1 MVELRATKRRK
12 LSSYHQNGKMTS
24 GGDKATRGIEH
35 NVHALSS
42 SPSPDVTIKKDDASS
57 PNGVTNDIPT
67 WQVRRKI
74 PTQRYSSRQ
83 KRTETVGDD
92 GGSGDKDITA
102 FSQNNTRTSERQ
114 RRAPRRFGN
123 IEIEKSRASELHTTS
138 SVTKN
143 HTSKN
148 TRKSRGGPKTDVIVG
163 ENLTVPKNTP
173 GRRSKKG
180 TARTAVVEDQASRGS
195 SEENKTVDEDSDGL
209 ETAEDPDIDYDDS
222 VQLQHDLSLRDTDK
236 STEQITTPVVLP
248 EYADEFQKLCG
259 SSYRGKVRTLSKIV
273 LEKLAGK
280 RLVPVKELQSEYQK
294 IYQLVEHTIVSG
306 EGNSML
312 VLGSRGSGK
321 TTMVESALSSLSRQ
335 HKDDFHTV
343 RLSGF
348 LHTDDRLALREIW
361 RQLGRET
368 NTEDEAMKINSYADT
383 MATLLALLSHPEDIF
398 GPSEDCDTIATAR
411 AVVIVLDEFELF
423 ASHSRQ
429 TLLYNLFD
437 IAQARKAPLAVIG
450 LTTKVDVTELLE
462 KRVKSRFSHRY
473 VFLPLPR
480 TFELQ
485 SLQDLLGLSVEDVV
499 SNELDFSRDEESS
512 LLQSEEGRM
521 LIEGWNAY
529 VKVPLSHPSL
539 SYGRLLTA
547 DIRAYSST
555 SNSNPI
561 YSLSTI
567 RRSLLRISS
576 LVHYIHFPLYTTVP
590 TKD

>member
-12 LSSYHQNGKMTS
+12 LSSYHQNGMTS
-24 GGDKATRGIEH
+24 DGVKLARGNEH
-35 NVHALSS
+35 HVHASLLS
-42 SPSPDVTIKKDDASS
+42 SPSPDFAIKKDDGSS
-57 PNGVTNDIPT
+57 PNGVTKDIPT
-67 WQVRRKI
+67 WQVRRKH
-74 PTQRYSSRQ
+74 PQRYSSQQ
-83 KRTETVGDD
+83 KRTETVGDER
-92 GGSGDKDITA
+92 GNGDKDITA
-102 FSQNNTRTSERQ
+102 SSQNNTRTSERQ
-114 RRAPRRFGN
+114 SRTSRRLGNN
-123 IEIEKSRASELHTTS
+123 IEIETSRASKLHTTS
-138 SVTKN
+138 SVTKS
-143 HTSKN
+143 HVSKS
-148 TRKSRGGPKTDVIVG
+148 TRKSRGDPKTGVIIG
-163 ENLTVPKNTP
+163 EILTVPKNVP
-173 GRRSKKG
+173 ERSSKKG
-180 TARTAVVEDQASRGS
+180 TARTAVVEDQASRGP
-195 SEENKTVDEDSDGL
+195 SEENKTLNEDSDGS

-222 VQLQHDLSLRDTDK
+222 VQLQQGPSLRDTDK
-236 STEQITTPVVLP
+236 PTEQITTPVVLP
-248 EYADEFQKLCG
+248 DYANKFQKLCG

-280 RLVPVKELQSEYQK
+280 RLVPVKALQSEYQK

-306 EGNSML
+306 EGNSIL
-312 VLGSRGSGK
+312 ILGSRGSGK

-368 NTEDEAMKINSYADT
+368 DTEDEAMKINGHADT
-383 MATLLALLSHPEDIF
+383 MAALLALLSHPEDIF
-398 GPSEDCDTIATAR
+398 GPSENCDTIATAK

-480 TFELQ
+480 TFESFSEICLT
-485 SLQDLLGLSVEDVV
+485 GLSVEDGV
-499 SNELDFSRDEESS
+499 SKELDFSRDEESS

-529 VKVPLSHPSL
+529 VKVPLSH
-539 SYGRLLTA
+539 
-547 DIRAYSST
+547 
-555 SNSNPI
+555 
-561 YSLSTI
+561 
-567 RRSLLRISS
+567 
-576 LVHYIHFPLYTTVP
+576 H
-590 TKD
+590 

>member
-24 GGDKATRGIEH
+24 GGDKLARGND
-35 NVHALSS
+35 NVHASLPSS
-42 SPSPDVTIKKDDASS
+42 SSLDFAIKKDDGSG

-67 WQVRRKI
+67 WQVRRKN
-74 PTQRYSSRQ
+74 PQRYSSRQ
-83 KRTETVGDD
+83 KRTETVGDER
-92 GGSGDKDITA
+92 GNGDKDITA
-102 FSQNNTRTSERQ
+102 SSQNNTRTSERQ
-114 RRAPRRFGN
+114 RRTPRRFGAN
-123 IEIEKSRASELHTTS
+123 IEIEKSRASKLHTTS
-138 SVTKN
+138 VTKS
-143 HTSKN
+143 HMSKS
-148 TRKSRGGPKTDVIVG
+148 TRKSRGDPKTGVIVG
-163 ENLTVPKNTP
+163 ENLTVPKNIP
-173 GRRSKKG
+173 EQRSKKD
-180 TARTAVVEDQASRGS
+180 TARTAVVEDQESRGS
-195 SEENKTVDEDSDGL
+195 SEENTTVNEDSDGS

-222 VQLQHDLSLRDTDK
+222 VQLQQGPSLRDTDK
-236 STEQITTPVVLP
+236 PTDQITTPVVLP
-248 EYADEFQKLCG
+248 DYADEFQKLCG

-280 RLVPVKELQSEYQK
+280 RLVPVKALQTEYQK
-294 IYQLVEHTIVSG
+294 IYQLIEHTIVSG
-306 EGNSML
+306 EGNSIL
-312 VLGSRGSGK
+312 ILGSRGSGK

-335 HKDDFHTV
+335 YKDDFHTV

-368 NTEDEAMKINSYADT
+368 NTEDEAMKINGNADT
-383 MATLLALLSHPEDIF
+383 MAALLALLSHPEDIF
-398 GPSEDCDTIATAR
+398 GPSENCDTIATAK

-480 TFELQ
+480 TFESFSEICLT
-485 SLQDLLGLSVEDVV
+485 GLSVEDGV
-499 SNELDFSRDEESS
+499 SKELDFIRDEESS

-521 LIEGWNAY
+521 LIGGWNAY
-529 VKVPLSHPSL
+529 VKVPLSHLWL
-539 SYGRLLTA
+539 SCGR
-547 DIRAYSST
+547 SP
-555 SNSNPI
+555 NSG
-561 YSLSTI
+561 Y
-567 RRSLLRISS
+567 
-576 LVHYIHFPLYTTVP
+576 
-590 TKD
+590 